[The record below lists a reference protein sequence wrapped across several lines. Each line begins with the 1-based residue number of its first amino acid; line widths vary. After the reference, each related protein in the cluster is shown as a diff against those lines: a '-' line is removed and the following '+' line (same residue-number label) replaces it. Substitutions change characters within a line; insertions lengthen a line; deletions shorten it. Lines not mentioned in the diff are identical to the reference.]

1 MSSKS
6 DFSYFSLI
14 FDAKKVIES
23 TNIKRKALE
32 IVHQKENDL
41 FIDNQLFD
49 FYLSKNQIIIEKLTP
64 ELIYEDFI
72 EDENSDKI
80 FKNICKN
87 ARLNPKEN
95 FLLILE
101 NYQFGNLENIFKDIL
116 TIIYKNRKNQEF
128 YLNFKYTKDLFS
140 IPNNLYILGVINK
153 RY

>member
-14 FDAKKVIES
+14 FDDKRVIES
-23 TNIKRKALE
+23 TNIKRKALK
-32 IVHQKENDL
+32 IVNQKGNDL
-41 FIDNQLFD
+41 SIDNQLFD
-49 FYLSKNQIIIEKLTP
+49 FYLTKNQIIIEKLTP
-64 ELIYEDFI
+64 KLIYEDFI

-80 FKNICKN
+80 FKIVCKN

-101 NYQFGNLENIFKDIL
+101 NYQFGNLENIFEDIL
-116 TIIYKNRKNQEF
+116 PIIYKNRNQDF
-128 YLNFKYTKDLFS
+128 YLNSKYKKDLFS
-140 IPNNLYILGVINK
+140 IPSNLYILGVINK

>member
-14 FDAKKVIES
+14 FDDKKVIES
-23 TNIKRKALE
+23 TNIKRKSLE
-32 IVHQKENDL
+32 LVHQKENTL
-41 FIDNQLFD
+41 SIDNQLFD
-49 FYLSKNQIIIEKLTP
+49 FYLNKNQIIIKKLTP

-80 FKNICKN
+80 FKIICKN
-87 ARLNPKEN
+87 AELNPKEN

-101 NYQFGNLENIFKDIL
+101 NYQFGNLENIFEDIL
-116 TIIYKNRKNQEF
+116 PIIYKNRNQMF
-128 YLNFKYTKDLFS
+128 YLNSKYSKNLFS
-140 IPNNLYILGVINK
+140 IPSNLYILGVINK